1 MYITERMEK
10 QLQYAYCAF
19 LILFNVACLYF
30 IVDLMF
36 YDEIAGSL
44 LDRIANHPQKKFAY
58 ILFINGIFNL
68 YFVCVSLMA
77 RLFNR

>member
-1 MYITERMEK
+1 MEK
-10 QLQYAYCAF
+10 QLQYAYCVF
-19 LILFNVACLYF
+19 LILFNAAYLYF
-30 IVDLMF
+30 ITDLLF

-44 LDRIANHPQKKFAY
+44 LGGMADHPQKKIAY

-77 RLFNR
+77 RLFSR